1 MRMDWLSPVSRTV
14 LLLALLTLGGPAA
27 LAQAGRTWVDPPAEP
42 GAAPQASPPP
52 VAPPALAPQPPAP
65 GEPPARTAAPP
76 LAVQPEPASPPAQTA
91 QPKPEP
97 PPARQTEQPAQAA
110 PSAPPA
116 VAARP
121 QEPRESR
128 YSRDDA
134 AKSFTIDYLNSWSGP
149 NQSVL
154 DSTAEFYAP
163 RVLFHGRTISM
174 RALFNEKR
182 RFVQRW
188 PERDYRP
195 RPESMGVTC
204 NPAGEICTVHAVFD
218 FTAANPAR
226 GRRSEGTGALQ
237 LIVQFIGDK
246 PIIVAEHSTL
256 LGQERNRD

>member
-1 MRMDWLSPVSRTV
+1 
-14 LLLALLTLGGPAA
+14 
-27 LAQAGRTWVDPPAEP
+27 
-42 GAAPQASPPP
+42 
-52 VAPPALAPQPPAP
+52 
-65 GEPPARTAAPP
+65 
-76 LAVQPEPASPPAQTA
+76 
-91 QPKPEP
+91 
-97 PPARQTEQPAQAA
+97 
-110 PSAPPA
+110 

>member
-1 MRMDWLSPVSRTV
+1 V
-14 LLLALLTLGGPAA
+14 
-27 LAQAGRTWVDPPAEP
+27 
-42 GAAPQASPPP
+42 
-52 VAPPALAPQPPAP
+52 
-65 GEPPARTAAPP
+65 AAPP
-76 LAVQPEPASPPAQTA
+76 
-91 QPKPEP
+91 
-97 PPARQTEQPAQAA
+97 R
-110 PSAPPA
+110 
-116 VAARP
+116 
-121 QEPRESR
+121 EPRESR
-128 YSRDDA
+128 YGRDDA
-134 AKSFTIDYLNSWSGP
+134 AKSFAISYLNSWSGP
-149 NQSVL
+149 NEAVL

-218 FTAANPAR
+218 FTAANPER
-226 GRRSEGTGALQ
+226 RTRSEGTGALQ
-237 LIVQFIGDK
+237 LIVQFIGEK